1 MLSDLTDKWV
11 GFVQATHSQQRQLL
25 RTINDQWTQN
35 NQNASDIER
44 HRGQSETKGYD

>member
-1 MLSDLTDKWV
+1 MFSDLKDKLA
-11 GFVQATHSQQRQLL
+11 GFVQATHSQQRQML

-35 NQNASDIER
+35 NQNAEDFEM